1 MNVSAGSTLAVR
13 TWAGTEYPKIKSYPE
28 LGRGNRVRVL
38 GSLKAIDG
46 STWYKIAINNAKTN
60 NKDIIG
66 FVCGKYIKKV
76 S

>member
-1 MNVSAGSTLAVR
+1 MQGKNKKNNR
-13 TWAGTEYPKIKSYPE
+13 RKI
-28 LGRGNRVRVL
+28 N
-38 GSLKAIDG
+38 
-46 STWYKIAINNAKTN
+46 IAINNAKTN